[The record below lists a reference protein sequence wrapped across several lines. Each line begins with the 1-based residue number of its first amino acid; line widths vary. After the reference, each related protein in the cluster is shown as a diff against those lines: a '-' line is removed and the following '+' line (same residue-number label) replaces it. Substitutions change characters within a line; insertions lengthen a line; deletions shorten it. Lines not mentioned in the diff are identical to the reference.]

1 MKKYLLSTLLLMS
14 VCIQAQN
21 IKVSKTDKFTKDKV
35 VYTSYE
41 KISSEAFIG
50 TQTGKNIAIC
60 FGRENGLNM
69 ILMKWLTADS
79 RLVSINSKVLFLDEE
94 DNTHEFTISDYA
106 TGRGEGTVGALGMDL
121 WGIRMLLSGDL
132 SVFKKHIMISVRIY
146 TTDGYYDYKIKKG
159 AARKVREAY
168 CLFEEEIQKT
178 NIDK

>member
-1 MKKYLLSTLLLMS
+1 
-14 VCIQAQN
+14 
-21 IKVSKTDKFTKDKV
+21 
-35 VYTSYE
+35 
-41 KISSEAFIG
+41 
-50 TQTGKNIAIC
+50 
-60 FGRENGLNM
+60 
-69 ILMKWLTADS
+69 MKWLTADS